1 MKKISLCIL
10 LFFVINNSK
19 AQNDSLA
26 TADIVFWM
34 AQKFECPF
42 VEISL
47 FDIDSNEV
55 AVGKLSKIYKGTE
68 NPDCEEENA
77 LIFNNIPSGTYYF
90 VANCEKSA
98 CAVCQGEGSYWQAT
112 VQNKGEESSVGTKS
126 KGHMSGS
133 WKTCHYCAG
142 KGNFSQILWIDTLIL
157 GENQC
162 RIVLL
167 H

>member
-1 MKKISLCIL
+1 MRKIIL
-10 LFFVINNSK
+10 YTLIFFCFQICK
-19 AQNDSLA
+19 AQNDTNE
-26 TADIVFWM
+26 TADLVFWM

-42 VEISL
+42 IEVQL
-47 FDIDSNEV
+47 FDLDSNLIRI
-55 AVGKLSKIYKGTE
+55 GKLSKIYKGTE

-90 VANCEKSA
+90 NANCEKSA
-98 CAVCQGEGSYWQAT
+98 CAICMGEGSYWQPT
-112 VQNKGEESSVGTKS
+112 VQNKGEESSVGTRS

-142 KGNFSQILWIDTLIL
+142 KGNFSQIIWIDNLIL
-157 GENQC
+157 DENQC